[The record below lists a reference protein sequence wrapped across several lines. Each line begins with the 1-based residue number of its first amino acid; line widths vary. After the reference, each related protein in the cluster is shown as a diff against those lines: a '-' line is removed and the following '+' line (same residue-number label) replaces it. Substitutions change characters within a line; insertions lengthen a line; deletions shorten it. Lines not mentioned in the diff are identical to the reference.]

1 MQGGSRWSICLPL
14 GIAGLVCGIL
24 CSQMRTARPKTEAA
38 GYLSDEGLVLHRQV
52 DLYTHTT
59 RSQVYNSP
67 RPRQILLP
75 RSIRTDL
82 AGRTAESFK
91 LAEKHKTPGAENS
104 APGFLLLA
112 YG

>member
-1 MQGGSRWSICLPL
+1 MPGGSGAGRIALVILLPL

-38 GYLSDEGLVLHRQV
+38 GYLSDEGWCCTARW
-52 DLYTHTT
+52 TCIPTPPAA
-59 RSQVYNSP
+59 RSMIRP

-82 AGRTAESFK
+82 AGPDGGKF
-91 LAEKHKTPGAENS
+91 
-104 APGFLLLA
+104 
-112 YG
+112 